1 MMKPITAI
9 AIDDE
14 PIALLVIKQ
23 FCERKGT
30 MVLET
35 FSEPEVGLRQIV
47 REKPDIVFLD
57 IEMDNVSGLEVA
69 RMLPPECTLIFTT
82 AHAKYALDGFELDAV
97 DFLHKPIAYERF
109 ERAVEK
115 AMLHVGV
122 HADTTHHSPLPEA
135 IVVKQDYSNIN
146 IPIDDIFYVE
156 ALENYSKIF
165 RLSGSNVIARLN
177 IKTIH
182 EMLPADRFVR
192 VHRSYLIPLDRV
204 QQFSRQEIRLEG
216 LSRPIPVGRR
226 YARELLDRLAGAD
239 GRGGGK
245 FSGK

>member
-23 FCERKGT
+23 FCERKGN

-35 FSEPEVGLRQIV
+35 FSEPEVGLQQIV

-97 DFLHKPIAYERF
+97 DFLHKPIAYGRF
-109 ERAVEK
+109 ERADEK

-122 HADTTHHSPLPEA
+122 HADSAHHSPLAEA

>member
-23 FCERKGT
+23 FCERKGN

-35 FSEPEVGLRQIV
+35 FSEPEVGLQQIV

-57 IEMDNVSGLEVA
+57 IEMD
-69 RMLPPECTLIFTT
+69 FHT
-82 AHAKYALDGFELDAV
+82 AHAQYALDGFELDAV

>member
-1 MMKPITAI
+1 M
-9 AIDDE
+9 
-14 PIALLVIKQ
+14 
-23 FCERKGT
+23 
-30 MVLET
+30 
-35 FSEPEVGLRQIV
+35 
-47 REKPDIVFLD
+47 
-57 IEMDNVSGLEVA
+57 
-69 RMLPPECTLIFTT
+69 
-82 AHAKYALDGFELDAV
+82 
-97 DFLHKPIAYERF
+97 AYDSF

-115 AMLHVGV
+115 AMLHGGL

-156 ALENYSKIF
+156 ALENYIKIL
-165 RLSGSNVIARLN
+165 RLSGFNVIARLN
-177 IKTIH
+177 ITTIH

-216 LSRPIPVGRR
+216 LSRPIAVGRR

>member
-23 FCERKGT
+23 FCERKGN

-122 HADTTHHSPLPEA
+122 HTDTAHHSPLPEA

-226 YARELLDRLAGAD
+226 YARGLLDRLAGAD